1 MGQGTASQQAYI
13 YTAALTVGLGTTS
26 LAITAAL

>member
-1 MGQGTASQQAYI
+1 MGKGTARQQGYV

-26 LAITAAL
+26 LATMTAL